1 MLSNVPPLLNGEDVS
16 YNVESL
22 FTKIP
27 IKNTI
32 EYNIEQIYTH

>member
-1 MLSNVPPLLNGEDVS
+1 MLSNLPRLLDNEEDVS

-27 IKNTI
+27 IKDTLEYII
-32 EYNIEQIYTH
+32 E